1 MATLLRPATGFWL
14 MLAGIATAAGILREM
29 WLTPRI
35 GELAAHQA
43 GTLLV
48 TAAFLAAI
56 SGFVTRMRLEP
67 DEALIIGIGWLLAA
81 VAFEF
86 GFGHYVDGLPWSR
99 LLADYDLTRGRLLVL
114 VWLAVGAGPYVLT
127 RILRTDVHET

>member
-1 MATLLRPATGFWL
+1 MAALLLPAAGFWL

-43 GTLLV
+43 GTVLV
-48 TAAFLAAI
+48 TTTFLAAI
-56 SGFVTRMRLEP
+56 AGFVRRMRVQA
-67 DEALIIGIGWLLAA
+67 DEALVIGVGWLLGA

-86 GFGHYVDGLPWSR
+86 GFGHYVDGLSWSR
-99 LLADYDLTRGRLLVL
+99 LVADYDVTRGRLLL
-114 VWLAVGAGPYVLT
+114 LLWLALGAGPFVLAH
-127 RILRTDVHET
+127 ILRTDVREN